1 MQQLH
6 QQDHPASQP
15 YNYEVK
21 MRYSIVGSLLY
32 CAVAVQAFKDTSP
45 FLLFSSSELPSS
57 IQIERQGLDT
67 ASSVL
72 QNTKSFLSTCPSD
85 VYIII
90 QQAAL
95 GASDFSAKDSVP
107 HLKAAVSDSRVRATY
122 NVMDVVY
129 EGGNLAEELA
139 QHIETKCGK
148 KVERR
153 NNAELESTDGA
164 RNGVIVSN
172 LNALS
177 TAKVARTE
185 EFNDQDIMLNS
196 AFYEHLSSGPEYTVI
211 YTTTPID
218 SIPQKE
224 PVDVYEPVF
233 DASAH
238 FDLKRDFRSRAD
250 NSTNSPDH
258 RPLFEKYQYFTPG
271 IFMGLVVGL
280 LLLSILSVGLNAVSS
295 LQVSYG
301 AFDKENGPSAQKK
314 QQ

>member
-1 MQQLH
+1 
-6 QQDHPASQP
+6 
-15 YNYEVK
+15 
-21 MRYSIVGSLLY
+21 MRYSLVGSLLY
-32 CAVAVQAFKDTSP
+32 YAAAVQAFKDTSP

-72 QNTKSFLSTCPSD
+72 QNAKSFLSTCPSD

-95 GASDFSAKDSVP
+95 AASDFSTKDSVP
-107 HLKAAVSDSRVRATY
+107 HLKAAFSDSRVRATY

-148 KVERR
+148 KVQRR
-153 NNAELESTDGA
+153 NNAGLESTDGA
-164 RNGVIVSN
+164 GNGIIVSN
-172 LNALS
+172 LNTLS
-177 TAKVARTE
+177 TAKVARAE
-185 EFNDQDIMLNS
+185 EFNDQDVMLNS
-196 AFYEHLSSGPEYTVI
+196 AFYEHLPSGPEYTVI
-211 YTTTPID
+211 YTTTPVD
-218 SIPQKE
+218 SVLSQKE
-224 PVDVYEPVF
+224 PELDVYEAVF

-238 FDLKRDFRSRAD
+238 FDLKRDFRIRAD
-250 NSTNSPDH
+250 NSTDSPDN

-301 AFDKENGPSAQKK
+301 AFDKEMGPSAQKK